1 MYINK
6 NILYILKLSLYTEF
20 VYELLI
26 MFETGLFNSKSKF
39 RFELGYLVN
48 EQV

>member
-6 NILYILKLSLYTEF
+6 NILYILKLITKF
-20 VYELLI
+20 VYKLLI
-26 MFETGLFNSKSKF
+26 MFELGSFNSKSKF

>member
-6 NILYILKLSLYTEF
+6 NILYILKLSLYTE
-20 VYELLI
+20 YELLI